1 MTPGA
6 VRIGVRYG
14 VRIEV
19 RTGVRRGVRIAIF
32 PTGRRGACLLASG
45 GPRFAD
51 FYSPA
56 GDERE

>member
-1 MTPGA
+1 MMPDA
-6 VRIGVRYG
+6 VRTGVRYG
-14 VRIEV
+14 VRNGV
-19 RTGVRRGVRIAIF
+19 RTGVRCGVRIAIF
-32 PTGRRGACLLASG
+32 PAERWGACLLASG